1 MLHQKN
7 QLEEKKLFKR
17 EFVYLLYGEKKTTT
31 LCNLHIY
38 TYVMERIPIQIGGG
52 GDVSQRYTTLLEMTT
67 KQWTLMHIQQS
78 KHSNTVHQYLL
89 EILVYKIQLPSLI
102 FIL

>member
-1 MLHQKN
+1 MILDRSYDYQDKICQHVTP
-7 QLEEKKLFKR
+7 E
-17 EFVYLLYGEKKTTT
+17 G
-31 LCNLHIY
+31 
-38 TYVMERIPIQIGGG
+38 RIPKQTGRG
-52 GDVSQRYTTLLEMTT
+52 GDTTLLGMTT

-89 EILVYKIQLPSLI
+89 EILVYKTQLPSLI